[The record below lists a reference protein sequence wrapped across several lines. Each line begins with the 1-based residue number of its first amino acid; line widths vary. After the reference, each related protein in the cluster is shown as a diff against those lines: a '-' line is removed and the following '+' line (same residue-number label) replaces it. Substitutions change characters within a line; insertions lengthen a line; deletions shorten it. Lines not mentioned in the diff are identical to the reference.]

1 MFYNKL
7 CQKSDKITIES
18 IELLEGNNFSVPSFK
33 NSNDKYIVNSDVG
46 YCSCISGRQGGFCKH
61 MAAIH
66 KLFKIS
72 FPCAPPITSDD
83 RYELGKLALGLKCPK
98 PEFFLNLRDI
108 NEGEN
113 ETISTPIVE
122 NQESSLNS
130 INENDVHILSL
141 KSNEEKIA
149 SEKFESIDYECE
161 EALSEFR
168 RLLDLA
174 KIDPESKKIINSVKL
189 SLKNINT
196 TGGAL
201 AMLLSLKTSVHS
213 NKRNGKIKT
222 QPTAGARRRKGLSH
236 GSRTVPMGRPTKIE
250 IQKRFKVKRP
260 RDLKQAVSQ
269 NVANAKSH

>member
-1 MFYNKL
+1 MLFAIDKKRIKL
-7 CQKSDKITIES
+7 YLLKYQLTS
-18 IELLEGNNFSVPSFK
+18 IYLP
-33 NSNDKYIVNSDVG
+33 
-46 YCSCISGRQGGFCKH
+46 
-61 MAAIH
+61 
-66 KLFKIS
+66 
-72 FPCAPPITSDD
+72 
-83 RYELGKLALGLKCPK
+83 
-98 PEFFLNLRDI
+98 
-108 NEGEN
+108 
-113 ETISTPIVE
+113 VE

-130 INENDVHILSL
+130 INKNDVHILSL
-141 KSNEEKIA
+141 KSNEEKIT

-222 QPTAGARRRKGLSH
+222 QPTAVARQRKGLSRD
-236 GSRTVPMGRPTKIE
+236 SRPMGRPTKIE
-250 IQKRFKVKRP
+250 VQKRFKVKRP